1 MKIRADFVTNSSSVS
16 YIVSWSPD
24 MAEFIHLK
32 NNKYNGDIK
41 KNRIYSALI
50 ADLSKNGEKIQVG
63 ENVVFAKK
71 YGFIKKTEC
80 LYDSSFDK
88 PIENVDFSTMEDDK
102 LWAYI
107 WGEYLVNAR
116 LATEF
121 KGFGTVQVPRDIEAF
136 KLKFC
141 DKIACSDCNRKGTEK
156 CFKVTNG

>member
-32 NNKYNGDIK
+32 NKNFNGDIK

-50 ADLSKNGEKIQVG
+50 EDLSKNGEKIKVG
-63 ENVVFAKK
+63 ENLIFAKK

-80 LYDSSFDK
+80 LYDVSFDK
-88 PIENVDFSTMEDDK
+88 PIEDVDFATLEDDK

-116 LATEF
+116 LASEF

-136 KLKFC
+136 KNKFC
-141 DKIACSDCNRKGTEK
+141 DKIACSDCPRKGTDK
-156 CFKVTNG
+156 CFKITNG

>member
-32 NNKYNGDIK
+32 NKKFYGDIK

-50 ADLSKNGEKIQVG
+50 EDLSKNGEKIKVG
-63 ENVVFAKK
+63 ENLIFAKK

-80 LYDSSFDK
+80 LYDVSFDK
-88 PIENVDFSTMEDDK
+88 PIEEVDFATLEDDK

-116 LATEF
+116 LASEF
-121 KGFGTVQVPRDIEAF
+121 KGFGTLQVPRNIEAF
-136 KLKFC
+136 KNKFC
-141 DKIACSDCNRKGTEK
+141 DKIACSDCPRKGTDK
-156 CFKVTNG
+156 CFKITNG